1 MAQLNFDASQVAPD
15 AGFEPV
21 PAGWYKVLI
30 DESEMKPTKAG
41 DGAYLHTRFNI
52 LEGPYTGRKLFARLN
67 LRNANPTAQEIGF
80 KQLSAIA
87 HAVGVLQVADSTQL
101 HNIPLQV
108 RVKVRKD
115 QSGEY
120 DDQNDITSYKNINE
134 PVGAAAAAPGGVP
147 GAAVPPA
154 AAGAPPAGWTPPA
167 NPTPP
172 PPAAPVAPAAPAAPV
187 PPHDPVAAA
196 EKDGWIKH
204 PQNAAYHYKGQEVVE
219 TTALAN
225 RYPAPAPLPAAPP
238 APWTPPAGNGQP
250 WQAAPPAAPAAA
262 AAPPTPP
269 AAPHPAQSATPPW
282 QKPPGG

>member
-1 MAQLNFDASQVAPD
+1 MAQLNFDARQVAPD

-21 PAGWYKVLI
+21 PAGWYKVLM

-41 DGAYLHTRFNI
+41 DGAYLHCRFNI

-80 KQLSAIA
+80 KQLSAVA

-134 PVGAAAAAPGGVP
+134 QVGAQAAAPGGQ
-147 GAAVPPA
+147 PA
-154 AAGAPPAGWTPPA
+154 AAGAPPAGWTPPPA
-167 NPTPP
+167 GATP
-172 PPAAPVAPAAPAAPV
+172 PPAAALAAPAAPPAPPAAPAAPV
-187 PPHDPVAAA
+187 APPHDPIAAA

-204 PQNAAYHYKGQEVVE
+204 PQNAAYHYKGSEVVE
-219 TTALAN
+219 TTALAQ
-225 RYPAPAPLPAAPP
+225 RYPAPAP
-238 APWTPPAGNGQP
+238 APWTPPAGGQP
-250 WQAAPPAAPAAA
+250 WAATPPAAPAAA

-269 AAPHPAQSATPPW
+269 SPPHPAQANTTPPW
-282 QKPPGG
+282 QKPAG

>member
-41 DGAYLHTRFNI
+41 DGAYLHCRFNI
-52 LEGPYTGRKLFARLN
+52 LEGQYAGRKLFARLN

-108 RVKVRKD
+108 RVKIRKD
-115 QSGEY
+115 KDGEY

-134 PVGAAAAAPGGVP
+134 QVGATAAAPGGAP
-147 GAAVPPA
+147 AAFAPP

-167 NPTPP
+167 AAAPP
-172 PPAAPVAPAAPAAPV
+172 PPAAAAP
-187 PPHDPVAAA
+187 PPP
-196 EKDGWIKH
+196 
-204 PQNAAYHYKGQEVVE
+204 
-219 TTALAN
+219 
-225 RYPAPAPLPAAPP
+225 PAPLAPPPPPAPPVWKGPPGSTQAQYAAAGWTVEQMVTAGFLPATAPP
-238 APWTPPAGNGQP
+238 APWTPPAGGQP
-250 WQAAPPAAPAAA
+250 WAAQPPAATAAAPAAPA
-262 AAPPTPP
+262 TPP
-269 AAPHPAQSATPPW
+269 SPPHPAQAATPPW
-282 QKPPGG
+282 QKPA